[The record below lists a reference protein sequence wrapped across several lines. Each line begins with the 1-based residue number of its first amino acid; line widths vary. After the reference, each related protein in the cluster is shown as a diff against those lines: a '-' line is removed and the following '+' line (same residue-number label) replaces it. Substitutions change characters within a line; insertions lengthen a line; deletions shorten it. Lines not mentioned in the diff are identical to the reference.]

1 MNVSVVVGVF
11 FAVFATF
18 SWALNF
24 ISPYVTGDYTAYDF
38 VSVRFL
44 FSGIIGAAFIYYS
57 DLSGLGRGDILRG
70 FCLGLLGYV
79 GYIACIMGG
88 VIFAGPVIPPAFL
101 ALVPVLLVVLG
112 NATRRTMPWTK
123 LGLPLALA
131 AAGLALV
138 NVGVFLRSEPTTGR
152 SPLIGMAFSVGAV
165 ALWLIFS
172 LLNQRALE
180 RNPRLAASL
189 WTGLMML
196 GGGVGIALFLP
207 LGLAFDMSNFP
218 ALGFGWAS
226 AGHLYLWAFGLA
238 CVSSVAGAWAWNLA
252 TRRLPMAVTGQLI
265 SIETVFA
272 TIVGLVVQS
281 RPPKWDEAIGITM
294 LISGAVMAV
303 RAFLLVREPRHGDG
317 SCRNPLPPPAASP

>member
-1 MNVSVVVGVF
+1 MNASVLVGVF
-11 FAVFATF
+11 FAIFATF

-24 ISPYVTGDYTAYDF
+24 ISPYVIGAYTAYDF
-38 VSVRFL
+38 VSARFL
-44 FSGIIGAAFIYYS
+44 FCGIVGAIFIYCS
-57 DLSGLGRGDILRG
+57 DLSVLGRGDILRA

-112 NATRRTMPWTK
+112 NATRRTMPWARLT
-123 LGLPLALA
+123 LPLALA
-131 AAGLALV
+131 ATGLVLV
-138 NVGVFLRSEPTTGR
+138 NLGVVLRSETPAGR

-172 LLNQRALE
+172 LLNQRALD
-180 RNPRLAASL
+180 RNPHLRAGL

-207 LGLAFDMSNFP
+207 LGLALGMSSFP
-218 ALGFGWAS
+218 ALGFGWTS

-252 TRRLPMAVTGQLI
+252 TQRLPMAVTGQLI

-272 TIVGLVVQS
+272 TIFGLVAQS
-281 RPPKWDEAIGITM
+281 RPPRWDETIGIVL
-294 LISGAVMAV
+294 LIAGAVTAV
-303 RAFLLVREPRHGDG
+303 RAFLLVREPGRARTDHVAT
-317 SCRNPLPPPAASP
+317 R